1 MYVSSTYLGMYL
13 ANTTYNT
20 AVLSNSIWQYEHKKF
35 FAQPRPLPFPPI
47 PNLLQVY
54 EIKKLNLN
62 WNLQTL
68 FW

>member
-1 MYVSSTYLGMYL
+1 MYVSTYLGMYL